1 VLASLVIKI
10 EYCRTLHR
18 GSKEPSRPGPAS
30 CLPVAEHAPI
40 SRFPAAEMP
49 SASSIA
55 PAFLPGLPR
64 ARFAK
69 GSVCPSAFL
78 PGSAQYVEC
87 DVTLSKQTT
96 APFLPGS
103 RIASHGSRQGTA
115 FYPELRRAAVPSLVC
130 HDEEKSFRP
139 GRHGFRVNPDGIH
152 PEQICEGRNFTCALA
167 CPGEFPAG
175 LPRALFAKGSFRS
188 TRFLTETASHSE
200 TAVTHSKQTIATF
213 LTGARTAQLAISD
226 TCVSTP
232 QNLMLLRRPIQIFLR
247 PTI

>member
-10 EYCRTLHR
+10 EYRRTLHR
-18 GSKEPSRPGPAS
+18 GSKEPSRPGSPSCPPATEK
-30 CLPVAEHAPI
+30 AAT
-40 SRFPAAEMP
+40 SRFPAAKMSP
-49 SASSIA
+49 VSSIA
-55 PAFLPGLPR
+55 PE
-64 ARFAK
+64 
-69 GSVCPSAFL
+69 SL
-78 PGSAQYVEC
+78 PGSGKYVEC
-87 DVTLSKQTT
+87 DVTHSKQTT

-130 HDEEKSFRP
+130 HDEEKSFRA

-152 PEQICEGRNFTCALA
+152 PEQICEGRAFTCALA

-175 LPRALFAKGSFRS
+175 LPRAFFVKGSVRS

-200 TAVTHSKQTIATF
+200 MPVTHSKQTIATF
-213 LTGARTAQLAISD
+213 LTGARTVQLAISD
-226 TCVSTP
+226 PCVSMSES
-232 QNLMLLRRPIQIFLR
+232 LMSRPRPIQIFLR